1 MDYPYLDTVI
11 YDNFYE
17 MLKGRYADRGEKPA
31 IQYLSKGKI
40 ISITYREMT
49 RQAACVYE
57 FLRGLG
63 KPGLHIGI
71 VSENRYEYIILY
83 LAAVMHDVIV
93 PLDREMDADTL
104 AGCVDRFDVD
114 VLFYTNK
121 TKGKMVQCPADRNGN
136 QHGQAPRTYNLDE
149 VYVGIIADSL
159 TESYHEETADS
170 MKMAVLQKELDSP
183 FHDRPS
189 LIERFFREAADTDKD
204 RFAILAST
212 SGTDGETKGV
222 MLSQYNVITNIR
234 GTLENNVLKNPT
246 LAFLPMNHTY
256 GFNPCILATL
266 YNGTTVC
273 LNLNMKYLMRDI
285 KTFDPYFFGAVPM
298 VIEGMYENIIREV
311 KRQNKEKEFTRMI
324 RISQFFLRFRIDLRH
339 LFFGKIINPNLRL
352 VVNGGAPLNRDYV
365 RKFGEL
371 GITIL
376 NGYGLTEC
384 SPTIAVSRVRNNVPG
399 SSGTIMKHIE
409 VKIAE
414 DGEILVKGPNVMLGY
429 YKNEEAT
436 AACTRDGYYATG
448 DIGYTDGKV
457 LYVTGRKK
465 NLIILEN
472 GKNVP
477 PEYLED
483 KLNGLPY
490 VKESLVVPKRAGGRN
505 RILLAKIVLM
515 DDVTDEMGDED
526 TEQTGVQGQDKVFA
540 QLEERLKQDIR
551 EINESLPSYMRMEDY
566 EIMGEE
572 FEKNSSRKIKRNLY
586 MDSI

>member
-11 YDNFYE
+11 YNNFYE
-17 MLKGRYADRGEKPA
+17 MLKGRYEDSGDRPA
-31 IQYLSKGKI
+31 IRYFKGKEI
-40 ISITYREMT
+40 VGITYREMT
-49 RQAACVYE
+49 ERIADVYSY
-57 FLRGLG
+57 LRELG
-63 KPGLHIGI
+63 EKGLHIGI
-71 VSENRYEYIILY
+71 LSENRYEYIILY

-93 PLDREMDADTL
+93 PLDKEMDPGMI
-104 AGCVDRFDVD
+104 AGCVDRFDID

-121 TKGKMVQCPADRNGN
+121 TKGKVEFPDSSCQLR
-136 QHGQAPRTYNLDE
+136 NLDE
-149 VYVGIIADSL
+149 VFGDICAGSQGD
-159 TESYHEETADS
+159 TQD
-170 MKMAVLQKELDSP
+170 
-183 FHDRPS
+183 
-189 LIERFFREAADTDKD
+189 FFRKVADTDKD
-204 RFAILAST
+204 RFAVLAST
-212 SGTDGETKGV
+212 SGTDGEMKGV

-273 LNLNMKYLMRDI
+273 LNLNMKHLMRDI
-285 KTFDPYFFGAVPM
+285 KAFDPYFFGAVPM

-311 KRQNKEKEFTRMI
+311 KRQNKEKNFKRMI
-324 RISQFFLRFRIDLRH
+324 RISQFFLRWRIDLRH

-384 SPTIAVSRVRNNVPG
+384 SPTIAVSRVGNNVPG
-399 SSGTIMKHIE
+399 SSGTIMKHID

-436 AACTRDGYYATG
+436 AACMRDGYYATG
-448 DIGYTDGKV
+448 DIGYTEGKV
-457 LYVTGRKK
+457 ICVTGRKK

-490 VKESLVVPKRAGGRN
+490 VKESLIVPKRAGGRN
-505 RILLAKIVLM
+505 RILLAKIVLVE
-515 DDVTDEMGDED
+515 DVTDDIKDERNQTEDED
-526 TEQTGVQGQDKVFA
+526 TEQTGAQGQDKVFA

-551 EINESLPSYMRMEDY
+551 EINESLPSYMRIEDY
-566 EIMGEE
+566 EIMREE
-572 FEKNSSRKIKRNLY
+572 FEKNSSKKIKRNLY
-586 MDSI
+586 MDP

>member
-17 MLKGRYADRGEKPA
+17 MLKGRYESCGNKPA
-31 IQYLSKGKI
+31 IRYQVKGEI
-40 ISITYREMT
+40 ISISYGEMT
-49 RQAACVYE
+49 ERVAGAYAY
-57 FLRGLG
+57 LRKLG
-63 KPGLHIGI
+63 ERGLHIGI

-83 LAAVMHDVIV
+83 LAAVMHDVII
-93 PLDREMDADTL
+93 PLDKEMDTETL
-104 AGCVDRFDVD
+104 AGCIDRFDVD

-121 TKGKMVQCPADRNGN
+121 TKGKVELPDSSCQLR
-136 QHGQAPRTYNLDE
+136 NLDE
-149 VYVGIIADSL
+149 VFGKICAELQGEAPYLG
-159 TESYHEETADS
+159 ETP
-170 MKMAVLQKELDSP
+170 ELRIEAEI
-183 FHDRPS
+183 HDQR
-189 LIERFFREAADTDKD
+189 IQDFFRKVADTDND
-204 RFAILAST
+204 RFAVLAST
-212 SGTDGETKGV
+212 SGTDGEMKGV

-273 LNLNMKYLMRDI
+273 LNLNMKHLMRDI

-298 VIEGMYENIIREV
+298 VIEGMYENILREV
-311 KRQNKEKEFTRMI
+311 KRQNKEKAFTRMI
-324 RISQFFLRFRIDLRH
+324 RISQFFLRWRIDLRH

-399 SSGTIMKHIE
+399 SSGTIMKHID

-436 AACTRDGYYATG
+436 AACMRDGYYATG
-448 DIGYTDGKV
+448 DIGYTEGKV
-457 LYVTGRKK
+457 IYVTGRKK

-483 KLNGLPY
+483 MINGLPY
-490 VKESLVVPKRAGGRN
+490 VKESLIVPKRAGGRN
-505 RILLAKIVLM
+505 RILLAKIVPVE
-515 DDVTDEMGDED
+515 DVTDDIKDEMNQTEDKD
-526 TEQTGVQGQDKVFA
+526 TEQTGAQGQDKVFA

-551 EINESLPSYMRMEDY
+551 EINESLPSYMRIEDY
-566 EIMGEE
+566 EIMREE
-572 FEKNSSRKIKRNLY
+572 FEKNSSKKIKRNLY
-586 MDSI
+586 MDP